1 MLRFG
6 TSPQRSLAET
16 LSLLE
21 TERETAPFPE
31 ELPRVAIPL
40 GCGLVVGNPWRVL
53 GGSKG
58 AEGLPTGTRIA
69 ITIERSQS
77 AFLLLHTIA
86 SHCGLCL
93 WHCVAD
99 GKAVAAFGA
108 AACQHLPSVLA
119 GHAGAEPVG
128 VATLASAWLI
138 CPFHKGIPVMFLLK
152 ALLEERQKYTCFG
165 NPSHVFLPDYR
176 T

>member
-1 MLRFG
+1 M
-6 TSPQRSLAET
+6 
-16 LSLLE
+16 
-21 TERETAPFPE
+21 
-31 ELPRVAIPL
+31 
-40 GCGLVVGNPWRVL
+40 
-53 GGSKG
+53 
-58 AEGLPTGTRIA
+58 GTRIA

-77 AFLLLHTIA
+77 ALLLFRY
-86 SHCGLCL
+86 SLCL

-99 GKAVAAFGA
+99 RKAMAAFGA
-108 AACQHLPSVLA
+108 AACQHLPPVLA

-138 CPFHKGIPVMFLLK
+138 GPFHKGIPVMMLLK
-152 ALLEERQKYTCFG
+152 ALFEERQKYTCSG

>member
-1 MLRFG
+1 M
-6 TSPQRSLAET
+6 T
-16 LSLLE
+16 
-21 TERETAPFPE
+21 
-31 ELPRVAIPL
+31 
-40 GCGLVVGNPWRVL
+40 
-53 GGSKG
+53 
-58 AEGLPTGTRIA
+58 
-69 ITIERSQS
+69 
-77 AFLLLHTIA
+77 
-86 SHCGLCL
+86 
-93 WHCVAD
+93 
-99 GKAVAAFGA
+99 AFGA